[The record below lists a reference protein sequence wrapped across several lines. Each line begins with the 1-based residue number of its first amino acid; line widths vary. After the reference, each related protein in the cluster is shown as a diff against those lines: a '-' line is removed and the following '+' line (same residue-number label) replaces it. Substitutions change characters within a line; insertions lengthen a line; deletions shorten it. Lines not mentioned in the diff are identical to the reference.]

1 MSSVRIVGV
10 GKSSGNHADGEGER
24 QVEEL
29 QADVLVAGGG
39 MAGLMAATRARLAG
53 ARVVLLTGTAG
64 ASVRMAGFST
74 ALGDAPEDRPEA
86 LFNDMFIAGGFLNQ
100 PALLAAIVERI
111 GPETRFFEELGVPF
125 HRLQGKLARR
135 QAAGVSWPRAVFTL
149 DMVGVDA
156 GRLLM
161 RRLESTTGPEARILP
176 GGFLLDLDMEDGAVC
191 GGLLHLQPTGEWVYV
206 QAPAVILATG
216 GAGRLFQ
223 KTTNFPGTQGIGYAL
238 ALEAGAGLV
247 DMEFVSYEPTVA
259 AAPAAVAGME
269 LPTMAFS
276 EGARLLN
283 GRGEE
288 FLRTAP
294 PPSKD
299 VMSRAMLR
307 EVREG
312 RGTESGAVYYDLRL
326 MAPEAAQGYA
336 QIRRVLKVLDL
347 PSRSAQVEVMPTQH
361 FLMGGIATDDGA
373 ATEIPGLYAAGEVAG
388 GAHGAH
394 RLATCGGT
402 EVIAMGAIAGE
413 RAAEYARGRDLSVDR
428 KRVPL
433 PELLPANM
441 ETLDQGRLGRI
452 RAALETGCG
461 ALRDGAGLRGSVVEL
476 SALREELESAGRLR
490 TFIGRTVLV
499 GLAIALS
506 AAARIE
512 SRGDHFRL
520 DYPHRDDRRWLGNLH
535 VHLKS
540 RGDLPVSYQRAG
552 IGNRTLAVPPIPRRE
567 FKS

>member
-1 MSSVRIVGV
+1 M
-10 GKSSGNHADGEGER
+10 
-24 QVEEL
+24 EEIRT
-29 QADVLVAGGG
+29 DVLVAGGG
-39 MAGLMAATRARLAG
+39 MAGLMAATRAHLAG

-74 ALGDAPEDRPEA
+74 ALGDAPEDRPDA

-111 GPETRFFEELGVPF
+111 GPETRFFEQLGVPF
-125 HRLQGKLARR
+125 HRIQGKLARR

-156 GRLLM
+156 GRLLI
-161 RRLESTTGPEARILP
+161 RRLESSPTPEARILR
-176 GGFLLDLDMEDGAVC
+176 GGFLLDLDVEDGAVC
-191 GGLLHLQPTGEWVYV
+191 GGLVHLHPTGEWVHV
-206 QAPAVILATG
+206 RAPAVVLASG
-216 GAGRLFQ
+216 GAGQLFQ

-259 AAPAAVAGME
+259 VAPAAVAGME

-307 EVREG
+307 EVHEG
-312 RGTESGAVYYDLRL
+312 RGTPSGAIYYDLRA
-326 MAPEAAQGYA
+326 MALEAAQGYA
-336 QIRRVLKVLDL
+336 QIRRVLKTLDL

-373 ATEIPGLYAAGEVAG
+373 AAEIPGFYAAGEVAG

-402 EVIAMGAIAGE
+402 EVIVMGAIAGE
-413 RAAEYARGRDLSVDR
+413 SAARYARDRNLSGPRCPIQDFVFWILQFATNDLCGESMLHRPKGLALKNPKLFNKSHIVANFLLSLSNSCLL
-428 KRVPL
+428 KRFPDVYFSSWQVP
-433 PELLPANM
+433 
-441 ETLDQGRLGRI
+441 TRSWVQ
-452 RAALETGCG
+452 ALWEP
-461 ALRDGAGLRGSVVEL
+461 RGSVRR
-476 SALREELESAGRLR
+476 SLER
-490 TFIGRTVLV
+490 
-499 GLAIALS
+499 
-506 AAARIE
+506 AA
-512 SRGDHFRL
+512 
-520 DYPHRDDRRWLGNLH
+520 P
-535 VHLKS
+535 
-540 RGDLPVSYQRAG
+540 
-552 IGNRTLAVPPIPRRE
+552 
-567 FKS
+567 